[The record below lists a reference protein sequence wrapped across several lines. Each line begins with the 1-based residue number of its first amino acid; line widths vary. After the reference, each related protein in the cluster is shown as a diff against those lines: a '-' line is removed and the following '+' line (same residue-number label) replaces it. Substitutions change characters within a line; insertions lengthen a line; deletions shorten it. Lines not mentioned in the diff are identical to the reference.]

1 MEYKSQASNSR
12 SSYQYTITLDDVLVI
27 MDNDR
32 GMSVTN
38 NMENVLNEIQNMEG
52 KTFAANQMIIYKDT
66 SGQWD
71 GVEIVGKRN
80 GNIESVMFL
89 MLACNSMEEAIEKI
103 KGL

>member
-1 MEYKSQASNSR
+1 
-12 SSYQYTITLDDVLVI
+12 

-52 KTFAANQMIIYKDT
+52 FGFREEQLIIYKDS

-103 KGL
+103 NGSN